1 MRQINK
7 IIVHCTATREG
18 ASVSLD
24 TVRRWHL
31 ERGWSDIGYHYL
43 ILLDGTIEVGRPEE
57 RQGAHV
63 RGHNRD
69 SIGVSYVGGVDRNLD
84 AKDTRTQDQ
93 KDSLHNLLSNL
104 MASYKDA
111 TLHGHNEFSNKACP
125 SFDVSKE
132 YDYIKTLYER

>member
-1 MRQINK
+1 MRDINK

-18 ASVSLD
+18 APVSLD

-43 ILLDGTIEVGRPEE
+43 ILLDGTIERGRPEHI
-57 RQGAHV
+57 QGAHV
-63 RGHNRD
+63 KGYNRN
-69 SIGVSYVGGVDRNLD
+69 SIGVSYVGGVDRELNP
-84 AKDTRTQDQ
+84 KDTRTQDQ

-104 MASYKDA
+104 MASYEDA
-111 TLHGHNEFSNKACP
+111 TLHGHNEFTKKACP

-132 YDYIKTLYER
+132 YDYIINLYER

>member
-1 MRQINK
+1 MRDIDK

-18 ASVSLD
+18 APVSLD

-43 ILLDGTIEVGRPEE
+43 ILLDGTIERGRPEHI
-57 RQGAHV
+57 QGAHV
-63 RGHNRD
+63 KGYNRN
-69 SIGVSYVGGVDRNLD
+69 SIGVSYVGGVDRELNP
-84 AKDTRTQDQ
+84 KDTRTQDQ

-104 MASYKDA
+104 MASYEDA
-111 TLHGHNEFSNKACP
+111 TLHGHNEFSPKACP

-132 YDYIKTLYER
+132 YDYIINLYER

>member
-1 MRQINK
+1 MRDIDK

-18 ASVSLD
+18 APVSLD

-43 ILLDGTIEVGRPEE
+43 ILLDGTIERGRPEE

-63 RGHNRD
+63 RSYNKN
-69 SIGVSYVGGVDRNLD
+69 SIGVAYVGGLDRNLEP
-84 AKDTRTQDQ
+84 KDTRTQDQ

-104 MASYKDA
+104 MASYEDA

-125 SFDVSKE
+125 SFNVSKE
-132 YDYIKTLYER
+132 YDYIINLYER

>member
-1 MRQINK
+1 MRDIDK

-18 ASVSLD
+18 SPVSLD

-43 ILLDGTIEVGRPEE
+43 ILLDGTIERGRPEHI
-57 RQGAHV
+57 QGAHV
-63 RGHNRD
+63 KGYNRN
-69 SIGVSYVGGVDRNLD
+69 SIGVSYVGGVDRNLNP
-84 AKDTRTQDQ
+84 KDTRTQDQ

-104 MASYKDA
+104 LASYEDA
-111 TLHGHNEFSNKACP
+111 TLHGHNEFSSKACP

-132 YDYIKTLYER
+132 YDYIINLYER

>member
-1 MRQINK
+1 MRPISK

-18 ASVSLD
+18 APISLD

-57 RQGAHV
+57 IQGAHV
-63 RGHNRD
+63 RGYNRD
-69 SIGVSYVGGVDRNLD
+69 SIGVSYVGGLDRNLTP
-84 AKDTRTQDQ
+84 KDTRTQDQ

-125 SFDVSKE
+125 SFEVSKE
-132 YDYIKTLYER
+132 YDYIKKLYER

>member
-1 MRQINK
+1 MRDIDK

-18 ASVSLD
+18 APVSLD

-63 RGHNRD
+63 RGHNRN
-69 SIGVSYVGGVDRNLD
+69 SIGVSYVGGVDRNLK

-104 MASYKDA
+104 MASYEDA

>member
-18 ASVSLD
+18 APVSLD

-43 ILLDGTIEVGRPEE
+43 ILLDGTIERGRPEE

-63 RGHNRD
+63 RGHNRN
-69 SIGVSYVGGVDRNLD
+69 SIGVSYVGGVDRNLK

-104 MASYKDA
+104 MASYEDA

-125 SFDVSKE
+125 SFDVAKE
-132 YDYIKTLYER
+132 YEYIKTLYER

>member
-1 MRQINK
+1 MRDIDK

-63 RGHNRD
+63 RGHNRN
-69 SIGVSYVGGVDRNLD
+69 SIGVSYVGGVDRNLK

-104 MASYKDA
+104 MASYEDA

-125 SFDVSKE
+125 SFDVAKE
-132 YDYIKTLYER
+132 YEYIKTLYER

>member
-1 MRQINK
+1 MRDIDK

-18 ASVSLD
+18 APVSLD

-43 ILLDGTIEVGRPEE
+43 ILLDGTIERGRPEE
-57 RQGAHV
+57 IQGAHV
-63 RGHNRD
+63 KGYNRN
-69 SIGVSYVGGVDRNLD
+69 SIGVSYVGGVDKDLNP
-84 AKDTRTQDQ
+84 KDTRTQDQ

-104 MASYKDA
+104 MASYEDA

-125 SFDVSKE
+125 SLDVSKE
-132 YDYIKTLYER
+132 YDYIINLYER

>member
-104 MASYKDA
+104 MASYEDA